1 MTYST
6 ILTSKGT
13 TTIPK
18 DIRDALGV
26 KPGMRVL
33 FTRNKDGEVVLERV
47 KTIEEVRT
55 MNKQWLAK
63 RGITPSTDDDIARAR
78 ESFYKK
84 GLKW

>member
-26 KPGMRVL
+26 IPGMRVL
-33 FTRNKDGEVVLERV
+33 VTRNKDGEVVLERV

-63 RGITPSTDDDIARAR
+63 RDITPSTDDDIARAR
-78 ESFYKK
+78 EGFYKK